1 MSGNPFQLAI
11 LATEDTIRAH
21 GDRVRSLRSHT
32 AAGDGIK
39 RIFRIGADRQAARNT
54 RPR

>member
-11 LATEDTIRAH
+11 LATEATIRAH
-21 GDRVRSLRSHT
+21 GDRVRGIRSHT
-32 AAGDGIK
+32 AAADGIK
-39 RIFRIGADRQAARNT
+39 RIFRIGTDRHAARNS